1 MATPKRIADD
11 VAEAMSDVG
20 RLATDAEL
28 ARLRSEVASYR
39 SRYKAALSQIDRE
52 RERADAMI
60 SLQGVKA
67 VRPRSAAKKP
77 AKKHDATM
85 VLMLSDVHC
94 EERVD
99 PATVN
104 NENEYS
110 LEVCERRLD
119 ELLGRFFLMLDHE
132 RHLTDVRR
140 VLVWLGG
147 DFITGHIH
155 PDCAEVAQLSP
166 QNATLWIQGRLRGV
180 IDAIAERVDSVV
192 VATNAGNHGRST
204 EKNRIATELDHS
216 WEQYMFHVL
225 RREEKNPNVEWQI
238 GTGHLNYI
246 DLDGFIVRTCHGHN
260 IRYAGGVY
268 GLALPA
274 SKAIAAWDAHR
285 RADLTVFGHYHTWGW
300 LRGGRY
306 VSNGSVIG
314 HSPYAVAIKASP
326 ERPCQGC
333 VVIDHGRNEVT
344 KAYPLFCDGD
354 LRSKH
359 DDHDTRRI
367 QRRTA
372 GSRPRAARRHASR

>member
-1 MATPKRIADD
+1 MARKRLTEEVAGAIADAD
-11 VAEAMSDVG
+11 
-20 RLATDAEL
+20 RLAVDAEL
-28 ARLRSEVASYR
+28 ARLRGEVATLKG
-39 SRYKAALSQIDRE
+39 RYKAALLQIDRE
-52 RERADAMI
+52 RERADAAL
-60 SLQGVKA
+60 SLQGVKP
-67 VRPRSAAKKP
+67 VRPKSASRKASKP
-77 AKKHDATM
+77 HDATM

-94 EERVD
+94 EERVT
-99 PATVN
+99 PETVN
-104 NENEYS
+104 GENDYS
-110 LEVCERRLD
+110 LDVCERRMN
-119 ELLGRFFLMLDHE
+119 ELLERFFLMLDHE
-132 RHLTDVRR
+132 RHLTKIRR

-147 DFITGHIH
+147 DFLTGHIH

-166 QNATLWIQGRLRGV
+166 ANATRWISERLRGL
-180 IDAIAERVDSVV
+180 IDAIAERAESVI

-216 WEQYMFHVL
+216 WEQLMYYTL
-225 RREEKNPNVEWQI
+225 KREERNANVEWRI

-246 DLDGFIVRTCHGHN
+246 DLDGFTVRTTHGHS

-285 RADLTVFGHYHTWGW
+285 RADLTIFGHYHTWGW

-314 HSPYAVAIKASP
+314 HSPYAVHIKASP

-354 LRSKH
+354 LRKA
-359 DDHDTRRI
+359 
-367 QRRTA
+367 QA
-372 GSRPRAARRHASR
+372 